1 MAKHS
6 PAGLVVVVC
15 ASALAWTTGAGVASA
30 DPDLTPLLNTTCT
43 YSQAAAA
50 LNAASPDGG
59 AEYAASPERQTWLH
73 AFLDSGAEQR
83 RQLIQQQAA
92 AVNQYAAFLLTMAN
106 TCKNYPAG

>member
-1 MAKHS
+1 MAKLT
-6 PAGLVVVVC
+6 PARVVVVVC
-15 ASALAWTTGAGVASA
+15 ASAFAWTSGAGVASA
-30 DPDLTPLLNTTCT
+30 EPDLTPLINTTCT

-73 AFLDSGAEQR
+73 AFLDSGVEQR
-83 RQLIQQQAA
+83 RQLIQQQAP
-92 AVNQYAAFLLTMAN
+92 AVNQYATYLLAMAN

>member
-6 PAGLVVVVC
+6 PARLVVVVC
-15 ASALAWTTGAGVASA
+15 APALAWTTGAGVASA
-30 DPDLTPLLNTTCT
+30 DPDLTPLINTNCT
-43 YSQAAAA
+43 YPQAAAA

-92 AVNQYAAFLLTMAN
+92 AVNQYAGLLVTMAN
-106 TCKNYPAG
+106 TCKSYPAG